1 MPALASFIVLVLVVF
16 LNSCPGGQIRFAAPA
31 DFSVGVP
38 SRPIAARIPAS
49 RCFSGAHAFFGLTRE
64 PPFLWPFF
72 PNGLLVT
79 ASRRYS
85 ARTSSG
91 SAMRKFSHCPS
102 GMCRIKT
109 LRQPRRHLPDRL
121 AASQSQLRF
130 RIPTADASASTGHNR
145 PCSASIV
152 SSFLHPPAVELN
164 FRSGVCFPAKGL
176 NDSRIAGPSG
186 IVMSAQSR
194 RGQLNPSKS
203 QKSASDKQCQGPLLW
218 QRRRSRAKACFGYR
232 PLLISPQ
239 PSPPIHPSGFEDHIA
254 GRARRS
260 KGPRRKI

>member
-1 MPALASFIVLVLVVF
+1 VRAAYARAGLLHCACSGRFP
-16 LNSCPGGQIRFAAPA
+16 NSCPGGQIRFAAPA

-130 RIPTADASASTGHNR
+130 EFQRLTLR
-145 PCSASIV
+145 
-152 SSFLHPPAVELN
+152 HPLV
-164 FRSGVCFPAKGL
+164 
-176 NDSRIAGPSG
+176 I
-186 IVMSAQSR
+186 I
-194 RGQLNPSKS
+194 
-203 QKSASDKQCQGPLLW
+203 
-218 QRRRSRAKACFGYR
+218 
-232 PLLISPQ
+232 
-239 PSPPIHPSGFEDHIA
+239 
-254 GRARRS
+254 GRARLQLFPVWNLTS
-260 KGPRRKI
+260 EAEFVFPQKA